1 MQLRRQA
8 PNIEGMRIV
17 GRARLR
23 TALGRRVWRLVKHD
37 GSEFA
42 AKQVTSAA
50 DVLSTIAH
58 QHASEAHSRA
68 DSRSDSRILSVA
80 GGARAQ
86 LWWLTRGPSVRRD
99 RQRTRLLRPRQFHLL
114 VAGFV
119 AVSVMGAWVAATAT
133 VPVGEPSGFGLR
145 TRTSLEPEPLASA
158 PRSGNIDSET
168 AQRSDCLAWIAFG
181 GVAVAV
187 PRDATSSAPL
197 QHRSL
202 VRPNAKWVPAC
213 ANTH

>member
-119 AVSVMGAWVAATAT
+119 AVSVMGAWVAATARRRRRVT
-133 VPVGEPSGFGLR
+133 RGPDWRVRSMRVRAMTPSSQAR
-145 TRTSLEPEPLASA
+145 
-158 PRSGNIDSET
+158 
-168 AQRSDCLAWIAFG
+168 
-181 GVAVAV
+181 
-187 PRDATSSAPL
+187 ATTNS
-197 QHRSL
+197 
-202 VRPNAKWVPAC
+202 
-213 ANTH
+213 